1 MSGHGHKSLLANR
14 ITRRREQIVKKTV
27 LKMMDE
33 FGYDVQLTYKKKAVF
48 VFLRYHY
55 LPPERF
61 AGISEEQ
68 LTKVLERGIYI

>member
-33 FGYDVQLTYKKKAVF
+33 FGYDVQLTYKKKA
-48 VFLRYHY
+48 
-55 LPPERF
+55 
-61 AGISEEQ
+61 AG
-68 LTKVLERGIYI
+68 